1 MTTGHR
7 GFADMELSTSE
18 YRRFAE
24 ESRQLAKSAKTVEER
39 EFLREREAS
48 WVKLAQEAEKGPKRT
63 SEITEMDRQGAPGQ
77 ELLR

>member
-1 MTTGHR
+1 
-7 GFADMELSTSE
+7 MELSTSE

-39 EFLREREAS
+39 DFLREREAS

-63 SEITEMDRQGAPGQ
+63 SEITEMDGQGVPGQ
-77 ELLR
+77 ESLR

>member
-1 MTTGHR
+1 MSTGQR

-24 ESRQLAKSAKTVEER
+24 ESRQLANSAKTVEER

-48 WVKLAQEAEKGPKRT
+48 WVKLAQEAEKPRAKT
-63 SEITEMDRQGAPGQ
+63 V
-77 ELLR
+77 LRNN

>member
-1 MTTGHR
+1 MSTGHR
-7 GFADMELSTSE
+7 GFAEMELSTAE

-48 WVKLAQEAEKGPKRT
+48 WVKLAQEAEKRRAKT
-63 SEITEMDRQGAPGQ
+63 V
-77 ELLR
+77 LRNN